1 MLHCV
6 TSISSKS
13 RKKSVTRTIRLEEDQ
28 EEALIH
34 EAEKRGF
41 SVNALIGHIFDRYI
55 TGYRFFD
62 TSNMLVMGSSTIN
75 EFLGRLEI
83 NEISE
88 IGDIAG
94 QARIRSSLMQ
104 RGRKL
109 NFENLAWYISQVLGE
124 NYGWYRCDYRE
135 EGNQATFHLT
145 HQMGYK
151 WSVFLESYITSAFNE
166 ILNRNCNTVTMINAV
181 NIEVS
186 MG

>member
-1 MLHCV
+1 M
-6 TSISSKS
+6 SSKS

-28 EEALIH
+28 EEALIQ

-62 TSNMLVMGSSTIN
+62 ASNMLVMGSSTIN
-75 EFLGRLEI
+75 EFLERLEPS
-83 NEISE
+83 EISE
-88 IGDIAG
+88 IGDVAG
-94 QARIRSSLMQ
+94 QARIRSSLLQ

-124 NYGWYRCDYRE
+124 NYGWYRCDYRH

-145 HQMGYK
+145 HQLGYK
-151 WSVFLESYITSAFNE
+151 WSVFLESYISSAFNE
-166 ILNRNCNTVTMINAV
+166 ILGRKCNTVTMANAV
-181 NIEVS
+181 NIEVNMS
-186 MG
+186 